1 MTADLYFTQNKLYK
15 RTAGVD
21 TEIES
26 ITKGDYISD
35 AKIKRTLALV
45 ATVDVVV
52 SNILGNYLVIV
63 DSQNSDP
70 DTAHYTLS
78 VDAESI
84 TFSHYLQTL
93 VSGTAISIQSDIAA
107 ACEITLIKVS

>member
-1 MTADLYFTQNKLYK
+1 MSSELYFTQNKVFRRL
-15 RTAGVD
+15 AGVD

-35 AKIKRTLALV
+35 AKLKRTLVLV
-45 ATVDVVV
+45 PAVDVVV
-52 SNILGNYLVIV
+52 SNILGNYIVIV
-63 DSQNSDP
+63 DSQNADP

-78 VDAESI
+78 IDADSLS
-84 TFSHYLQTL
+84 FSHYLQTL

-107 ACEITLIKVS
+107 SVEITLIKVS